1 MEIATAF
8 PGNQGQIP
16 SSVAPLAEM
25 LRLNGYNTA
34 AFGKWHETA
43 PWEVS
48 VSGALRPLAH
58 HGALLADDVPA
69 TR

>member
-1 MEIATAF
+1 
-8 PGNQGQIP
+8 
-16 SSVAPLAEM
+16 M